1 MALRVIFSLA
11 LMLIA
16 GCAAE
21 PRALAPAPDHSS
33 KMAPEMARGLEIAS
47 IARHLIGTPYQ
58 FGGADSQGFDCS
70 GLAVF
75 AYERV
80 GLEIPRTAADQ
91 WRAARR
97 VGPERARRHSD
108 LVPGDL
114 VFFRIGSRHINHV
127 GIYTGD
133 GGFVHAPRRGSA
145 VSSASL
151 EDPYFRKRFAGAG
164 RFE

>member
-1 MALRVIFSLA
+1 MTLSLG

-16 GCAAE
+16 ACATA
-21 PRALAPAPDHSS
+21 PRAPAPATS
-33 KMAPEMARGLEIAS
+33 EEARGMAIATV
-47 IARHLIGTPYQ
+47 ARHLIGTPYQ

-70 GLAVF
+70 GLAAF

-91 WRAARR
+91 GRAATPIAP
-97 VGPERARRHSD
+97 GKLA
-108 LVPGDL
+108 PGDL
-114 VFFRIGSRHINHV
+114 LFFRIGSRHINHV

-133 GGFVHAPRRGSA
+133 GGFVHATKRGGT

-151 EDPYFRKRFAGAG
+151 DDPYFRKRFAGAG

>member
-1 MALRVIFSLA
+1 MTLSLA
-11 LMLIA
+11 LMLTIA
-16 GCAAE
+16 GCATA
-21 PRALAPAPDHSS
+21 PRVPPAAAS
-33 KMAPEMARGLEIAS
+33 EEARGQEIAA
-47 IARHLIGTPYQ
+47 IARRLISTPYQ

-91 WRAARR
+91 WRAAKR
-97 VGPERARRHSD
+97 VPAGEPSRGAPYSD
-108 LVPGDL
+108 LTPGDL
-114 VFFRIGSRHINHV
+114 VFFRMGSRHINHV

-133 GGFVHAPRRGSA
+133 GGFVHAPRRGGV

-151 EDPYFRKRFAGAG
+151 QDPYFRKRFAGAG

>member
-1 MALRVIFSLA
+1 MTVGLA
-11 LMLIA
+11 LLLIV
-16 GCAAE
+16 GCAAAPRE
-21 PRALAPAPDHSS
+21 PLPA
-33 KMAPEMARGLEIAS
+33 APEAARGMEIAA

-91 WRAARR
+91 GRTAKP
-97 VGPERARRHSD
+97 VPKDD
-108 LVPGDL
+108 LAPGDL
-114 VFFRIGSRHINHV
+114 VFFRMGSRRINHV
-127 GIYTGD
+127 GIYTGA
-133 GGFVHAPRRGSA
+133 GGFVHAPRRGGT

-151 EDPYFRKRFAGAG
+151 ADPYFRKRFVGAG

>member
-1 MALRVIFSLA
+1 MRVILTLA

-16 GCAAE
+16 GCATA
-21 PRALAPAPDHSS
+21 PRALPPAAPEETRGPAR
-33 KMAPEMARGLEIAS
+33 EMARGIEIAA

-91 WRAARR
+91 GRAAKPIAP
-97 VGPERARRHSD
+97 GKLA
-108 LVPGDL
+108 PGDL
-114 VFFRIGSRHINHV
+114 VFFHMGSRHINHV
-127 GIYTGD
+127 GIYTGE
-133 GGFVHAPRRGSA
+133 GGFVHAPRRGGT

-151 EDPYFRKRFAGAG
+151 DDPYFRKRFVGAG

>member
-1 MALRVIFSLA
+1 LRLVTLSLA

-16 GCAAE
+16 GCATV
-21 PRALAPAPDHSS
+21 PGVPPPAAS
-33 KMAPEMARGLEIAS
+33 EEARGQEIAA

-91 WRAARR
+91 WRAAKR
-97 VGPERARRHSD
+97 VDPASEASPGRGRGYLD
-108 LVPGDL
+108 LAPGDL
-114 VFFRIGSRHINHV
+114 VFFRMGSRHINHV
-127 GIYTGD
+127 GIYTGE
-133 GGFVHAPRRGSA
+133 GGFVHAPRRGGV

>member
-1 MALRVIFSLA
+1 LRVTLPLTLA
-11 LMLIA
+11 LMTIA
-16 GCAAE
+16 ACATA
-21 PRALAPAPDHSS
+21 PRARLPAAS
-33 KMAPEMARGLEIAS
+33 EEARGLEIAS

-80 GLEIPRTAADQ
+80 GVEIPRTAADQ
-91 WRAARR
+91 WRAVKR
-97 VGPERARRHSD
+97 VAPGAEVPQGSRYSD
-108 LVPGDL
+108 LAPGDL
-114 VFFRIGSRHINHV
+114 VFFRVGSRHINHV

-133 GGFVHAPRRGSA
+133 GGFVHAPRRGSV

-151 EDPYFRKRFAGAG
+151 DDPYFRKRFAGAG

>member
-1 MALRVIFSLA
+1 VTLTLA

-16 GCAAE
+16 GCATT
-21 PRALAPAPDHSS
+21 PRAPDPAAS
-33 KMAPEMARGLEIAS
+33 EEARGKQIAA
-47 IARHLIGTPYQ
+47 IATHLIGTPYQ

-70 GLAVF
+70 GLAAF

-91 WRAARR
+91 GKAAKPIAS
-97 VGPERARRHSD
+97 GKLA
-108 LVPGDL
+108 PGDL
-114 VFFRIGSRHINHV
+114 VFFRMGSRHINHV
-127 GIYTGD
+127 GIYIGD
-133 GGFVHAPRRGSA
+133 GGFVHAPRRGGT

-151 EDPYFRKRFAGAG
+151 DDPYFRKRFAGAG

>member
-1 MALRVIFSLA
+1 MRLMTVSLA

-16 GCAAE
+16 GCATA
-21 PRALAPAPDHSS
+21 PRVPSPAAS
-33 KMAPEMARGLEIAS
+33 EEARGLQIAA
-47 IARHLIGTPYQ
+47 IARHLIGAPYQ

-75 AYERV
+75 AYEGV

-97 VGPERARRHSD
+97 VGPGSD
-108 LVPGDL
+108 SQGRGHLELVPGDL
-114 VFFRIGSRHINHV
+114 VFFRMGSRHIDHV
-127 GIYTGD
+127 GIYTGN
-133 GGFVHAPRRGSA
+133 GGFVHAPRRGGV